1 MKLIT
6 FLSISAFVFMPAIA
20 FAENSPSS
28 TGTGSK
34 SNQEQPSSMAGQK
47 FYPDWAAVKKIAAPS
62 SQNGASVKP
71 NEAINQQKPE
81 SMSTNGNSSSS
92 AKDQPGLMEKAQ
104 EKAKDL
110 LGAKANSSANDQPG
124 LMEKAKD
131 PMCTIMGRSVS
142 SNESDSPSSTRTISQ
157 PSQEQ
162 TSNTGGQKSYPDW
175 AAVKKTAPPSQ
186 KE

>member
-6 FLSISAFVFMPAIA
+6 SLSISALVFMPAIA
-20 FAENSPSS
+20 FAGNSPSS
-28 TGTGSK
+28 TGTGST
-34 SNQEQPSSMAGQK
+34 SNQAGQK

-62 SQNGASVKP
+62 SQNAASVKP
-71 NEAINQQKPE
+71 DEAISQQKPE
-81 SMSTNGNSSSS
+81 SMSTNGNSSDS

-131 PMCTIMGRSVS
+131 LMGTITGRSVS
-142 SNESDSPSSTRTISQ
+142 SNESDSPSSTGTISQ
-157 PSQEQ
+157 PNQERA
-162 TSNTGGQKSYPDW
+162 SNTGGQKSYPDW